1 MHAILLNL
9 GIKKG
14 KETVASELHNVS
26 PYDRAVS

>member
-1 MHAILLNL
+1 MHAILLKVYM
-9 GIKKG
+9 KKG